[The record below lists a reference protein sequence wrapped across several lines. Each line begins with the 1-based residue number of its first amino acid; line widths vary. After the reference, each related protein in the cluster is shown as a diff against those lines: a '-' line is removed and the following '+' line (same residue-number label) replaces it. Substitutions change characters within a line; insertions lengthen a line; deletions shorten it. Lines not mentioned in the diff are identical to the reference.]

1 MSDFDAVITDIH
13 SKVRMLQEERNSLR
27 AELERQRQHCHE
39 LQEALEQQNIT
50 ITNLKE
56 QNQSIN
62 VGNTLVMKGDST
74 EIKHKI
80 AQMIQTI
87 DEALA
92 LLSNTQ

>member
-1 MSDFDAVITDIH
+1 MSDFDAVITGIH
-13 SKVRMLQEERNSLR
+13 NKVRMLQEERNSLR
-27 AELERQRQHCHE
+27 TELKRQKELCHE
-39 LQEALEQQNIT
+39 LQEALDQQNIT

-62 VGNTLVMKGDST
+62 LGNTLVMKGDST

-80 AQMIQTI
+80 AEMLQTI

>member
-1 MSDFDAVITDIH
+1 MSDFDAVITGIH
-13 SKVRMLQEERNSLR
+13 SKVRMLQEERSSLR
-27 AELERQRQHCHE
+27 AELERQREHCQE

-62 VGNTLVMKGDST
+62 LGNTLATKGDST

-87 DEALA
+87 DDALS
-92 LLSNTQ
+92 LLSDTQ